1 LGTFLKTWRDSQ
13 TTRAQYSETVP
24 TPSPVNGQDNG
35 DIVLG
40 ISRRLI
46 DVVKVRN
53 IVHIE
58 AGMQMMALA
67 LSISSE
73 VCNVDSFKVMN
84 FYLFLRTAGCF
95 LSWLQM

>member
-1 LGTFLKTWRDSQ
+1 
-13 TTRAQYSETVP
+13 
-24 TPSPVNGQDNG
+24 
-35 DIVLG
+35 VLG

>member
-24 TPSPVNGQDNG
+24 TPSSVNGQDHA

-40 ISRRLI
+40 ISRRLMH
-46 DVVKVRN
+46 VVKVRN

-84 FYLFLRTAGCF
+84 FYLFLRTTGCF